1 MTIPAP
7 LSLIP
12 APQTLSP
19 RTGPSEPLTASHVEA
34 LASALDAWA
43 PRAAAAARRTL
54 SRSAAPGGA
63 EATVRATLDETLAA
77 EGFTIALAP
86 GSWTLTAADEAGAF
100 WAVQT
105 LAQILRDGVVPT
117 VELSDAPTYP
127 WRGMMLDIAR
137 FYFGPEDIR
146 RVVDLAASYRLNTL
160 HLHLSDDQGWRLEI
174 PSRPLLTKLSSAQ
187 DVAGGQGGYLTLED
201 YADLQRYALDRH
213 VVIVP
218 EVDLPGHTHAAQ
230 VAYPEISPDGA
241 EREPYTGTEVGFSS
255 LHLTSDEAWGFVDD
269 IVATLAEHTLGEYVH
284 LGGDESLTLTREQY
298 VTYMERLGA
307 VAAAHG
313 TKAVFWQEA
322 AGAALPPET
331 LLQYWTSQIETDH
344 IAQVA
349 REQDVRFIASPGH
362 RAYLDQ
368 KYTADFPLGL
378 TWAALIDVEDAYGW
392 DPVTELPGVPAESVV
407 GVEAC
412 LWTETPRSFD
422 DLTTLVLPRLPAL
435 ASVAWGSPKD
445 YATFSAALAQHGRW
459 WDADGIAFYRS
470 TQVDWV

>member
-1 MTIPAP
+1 MTLP
-7 LSLIP
+7 LIP
-12 APQTLSP
+12 APQSSTL
-19 RTGPSEPLTASHVEA
+19 RAGPGEPLTASHVDA
-34 LASALDAWA
+34 LADALAPWA

-54 SRSAAPGGA
+54 ADLPRTPGGTVGVTVT
-63 EATVRATLDETLAA
+63 ATPDPSLADEGYTLDLAA
-77 EGFTIALAP
+77 

-100 WAVQT
+100 WAVQS
-105 LAQILRDGVVPT
+105 LAQLLRDGAVPD
-117 VELSDAPTYP
+117 LQISDAPAYP
-127 WRGMMLDIAR
+127 VRGMMLDIAR
-137 FYFGPEDIR
+137 FYFGPDEIR
-146 RVVDLAASYRLNTL
+146 RVIDLAASYRLNQL

-174 PSRPLLTKLSSAQ
+174 PSRPLLTKMSAAQ

-201 YADLQRYALDRH
+201 YEQLQRYALDRH

-241 EREPYTGTEVGFSS
+241 EREPYIGTEVGFSS
-255 LHLTSDEAWGFVDD
+255 LHLTSDEAWDFVDD

-307 VAAAHG
+307 VAEKHG

-322 AGAALPPET
+322 AGAALPPGT
-331 LLQYWTSQIETDH
+331 RLQYWTSQIETDH

-349 REQDVRFIASPGH
+349 RDHDVTFIASPAS

-378 TWAALIDVEDAYGW
+378 AWAALVDVRDAYDW
-392 DPVTELPGVPAESVV
+392 DPVAELPGVPAESVV

-422 DLTTLVLPRLPAL
+422 DLTTLVLPRLPAIT
-435 ASVAWGSPKD
+435 SVAWGSPKD
-445 YATFSAALAQHGRW
+445 YPAFASALAQHGRW
-459 WDADGIAFYRS
+459 WDADGLVFYRS
-470 TQVDWV
+470 EQVDWT

>member
-1 MTIPAP
+1 MTVP
-7 LSLIP
+7 LIP
-12 APQTLSP
+12 AAQTCSP
-19 RTGPSEPLTASHVEA
+19 RTGPGEDLTASHVDA
-34 LASALDAWA
+34 LVTALEPWA
-43 PRAAAAARRTL
+43 PRAAAAARRDL
-54 SRSAAPGGA
+54 SGRASTASPESGI
-63 EATVRATLDETLAA
+63 TVHASLDPSLAA
-77 EGFTIALAP
+77 EGYTLDLAP
-86 GSWTLTAADEAGAF
+86 GTWTLTAADQAGAF
-100 WAVQT
+100 WAVQS
-105 LAQILRDGVVPT
+105 LAQILRDGVVPSLG
-117 VELSDAPTYP
+117 LSDAPAYP
-127 WRGMMLDIAR
+127 VRGMMLDIAR

-146 RVVDLAASYRLNTL
+146 RVVDLAASYRLNQL

-174 PSRPLLTKLSSAQ
+174 PSRPLLTKMSAAQ

-241 EREPYTGTEVGFSS
+241 EREPYIGTEVGFSS
-255 LHLTSDEAWGFVDD
+255 LHLTSDEAWDFVDD
-269 IVATLAEHTLGEYVH
+269 VVATLAEHTLGEYVH

-298 VTYMERLGA
+298 VTYMERLDA
-307 VAAAHG
+307 VAEKHG

-322 AGAALPPET
+322 AGAALPPKT
-331 LLQYWTSQIETDH
+331 RLQYWTSQIETDH

-349 REQDVRFIASPGH
+349 RDHDVTFIASPAT

-378 TWAALIDVEDAYGW
+378 TWAAIVDVREAYDW
-392 DPVTELPGVPAESVV
+392 DPVAELPGVPAESIV

-422 DLTTLVLPRLPAL
+422 DLTMLTLPRLPAV

-445 YATFSAALAQHGRW
+445 FAEFSAALAQHGRW
-459 WDADGIAFYRS
+459 WEADGLAFYRS
-470 TQVDWV
+470 EQITWG

>member
-1 MTIPAP
+1 M
-7 LSLIP
+7 
-12 APQTLSP
+12 TLS
-19 RTGPSEPLTASHVEA
+19 HVDA
-34 LASALDAWA
+34 LATALDTWA

-54 SRSAAPGGA
+54 SGFAVAAAPEA
-63 EATVRATLDETLAA
+63 EISVTVSRDETLAD
-77 EGFTIALAP
+77 EGCTLDLAP
-86 GSWTLTAADEAGAF
+86 GTWSITAADEAGAF
-100 WAVQT
+100 WAVQS
-105 LAQILRDGVVPT
+105 LAQILREGLVPALA
-117 VELSDAPTYP
+117 LSDAPAYP
-127 WRGMMLDIAR
+127 VRGMMLDIAR

-146 RVVDLAASYRLNTL
+146 RVIDLASSYRLNQL

-174 PSRPLLTKLSSAQ
+174 PSRPLLTKLSAAQ

-201 YADLQRYALDRH
+201 YDDLQRYALDRH

-241 EREPYTGTEVGFSS
+241 EREPYIGTEVGFSS
-255 LHLTSDEAWGFVDD
+255 LHLTSDEAWDFVDD
-269 IVATLAEHTLGEYVH
+269 VVATLAEHTLGEYVH

-307 VAAAHG
+307 VAEKHG
-313 TKAVFWQEA
+313 TKVVFWQEA
-322 AGAALPPET
+322 AGATLPPKT
-331 LLQYWTSQIETDH
+331 RLQYWTSQIETDH

-349 REQDVRFIASPGH
+349 RDHDVTFVASPAT

-378 TWAALIDVEDAYGW
+378 TWAAIVDVREAYDW
-392 DPVTELPGVPAESVV
+392 DPVAELPGVPAESVV

-422 DLTTLVLPRLPAL
+422 DLTLLTLPRLPAV

-445 YATFSAALAQHGRW
+445 FTAFAEALAQHGRW
-459 WDADGIAFYRS
+459 WDADGLTFYRS
-470 TQVDWV
+470 EQITWG

>member
-1 MTIPAP
+1 MTLP
-7 LSLIP
+7 LIP
-12 APQTLSP
+12 APQTI
-19 RTGPSEPLTASHVEA
+19 TTTDAATTPLTAAHVDSLAAA
-34 LASALDAWA
+34 LEPWA
-43 PRAAAAARRTL
+43 PRASAAARRLLTRGVTADAQT
-54 SRSAAPGGA
+54 S
-63 EATVRATLDETLAA
+63 TVAVDARLDGSLASESYTLD
-77 EGFTIALAP
+77 LAP

-100 WAVQT
+100 WAVQS
-105 LAQILRDGVVPT
+105 LAQMVRDGRVPAVT
-117 VELSDAPTYP
+117 LSDAPAYP
-127 WRGMMLDIAR
+127 VRGMMLDIAR
-137 FYFGPEDIR
+137 FYFGPADIR
-146 RVVDLAASYRLNTL
+146 RVIDLAASYRLNQL

-187 DVAGGQGGYLTLED
+187 DVAGGEGGSLTLAD
-201 YADLQRYALDRH
+201 YHELQQYALDRH

-230 VAYPEISPDGA
+230 VAYPEISPDGL

-255 LHLTSDEAWGFVDD
+255 LHLTSDESWAFVDD
-269 IVATLAEHTLGEYVH
+269 VVATLAEHTLGEYIH

-313 TKAVFWQEA
+313 TKVVFWQEA
-322 AGAALPPET
+322 AGAALPPQT
-331 LLQYWTSQIETDH
+331 RLQYWTSQFETSH
-344 IAQVA
+344 MGQVA
-349 REQDVRFIASPGH
+349 REQDVQFVASPGN

-378 TWAALIDVEDAYGW
+378 AWAALIDVEDAYDW
-392 DPVTELPGVPAESVV
+392 DPVAELPDIPAESVV

-422 DLTTLVLPRLPAL
+422 DLTMLTLPRLPAI

-445 YATFSAALAQHGRW
+445 LGAFRTALAQHGRW
-459 WDADGIAFYRS
+459 WDEDGLVFYRS
-470 TQVDWV
+470 TQVDWD

>member
-1 MTIPAP
+1 MTLP
-7 LSLIP
+7 LIP
-12 APQTLSP
+12 APQSLAP
-19 RTGPSEPLTASHVEA
+19 RSGPGEQLTASHVDA
-34 LASALDAWA
+34 LATALDPWA

-54 SRSAAPGGA
+54 SGFASSTSPETEISVSAS
-63 EATVRATLDETLAA
+63 LDASLAA
-77 EGFTIALAP
+77 EGCTLDLAP
-86 GSWTLTAADEAGAF
+86 GRWTLTAADEAGAF
-100 WAVQT
+100 WAVQS
-105 LAQILRDGVVPT
+105 LAQIVRDGVVPDLG
-117 VELSDAPTYP
+117 LSDAPVYP
-127 WRGMMLDIAR
+127 VRGMMLDIAR
-137 FYFGPEDIR
+137 YYFGPEDIR
-146 RVVDLAASYRLNTL
+146 RVIDLAASYRLNQL

-174 PSRPLLTKLSSAQ
+174 PSRPLLTKMSAAQ

-201 YADLQRYALDRH
+201 YDDLQRYALDRH
-213 VVIVP
+213 VVVVP

-241 EREPYTGTEVGFSS
+241 EREPYIGTEVGFSS

-269 IVATLAEHTLGEYVH
+269 VVATLAEHTLGEYVH

-307 VAAAHG
+307 VAEKHG
-313 TKAVFWQEA
+313 TKAVLWQEA
-322 AGAALPPET
+322 AGASLPAGT
-331 LLQYWTSQIETDH
+331 RLQYWTSQIETDH

-349 REQDVRFIASPGH
+349 RDHDVTFIASPAS

-378 TWAALIDVEDAYGW
+378 SWAALVDVRDAYDW
-392 DPVTELPGVPAESVV
+392 DPVSELPGVPAESVV

-422 DLTTLVLPRLPAL
+422 DLTTLVLPRLPAV

-445 YATFSAALAQHGRW
+445 FAGFAAALAQHGRW
-459 WDADGIAFYRS
+459 WDAEGLTFYRS
-470 TQVDWV
+470 EQVDWT